1 VDKIL
6 EAVIKEKIKIKFPD
20 AGPKAQMI
28 SKQITKG
35 DLDDENQV
43 RLIEEIEELS

>member
-1 VDKIL
+1 MDKIL
-6 EAVIKEKIKIKFPD
+6 EDIIKEKIKIKFPD